1 MLGGASMGEVIVELK
16 DIRKEFPGVV
26 ALNHMNLQLRCGEV
40 HGLIGENG
48 AGKST
53 LIKTITGVYQPTS
66 GEIYHNGE
74 KVVFSGPAET
84 KEKGIAC
91 VYQELNIVKELPVVD
106 NLFLGSHV
114 KKKSGLLDYSYMKKK
129 TKEIMSSMGQDIS
142 PTEICGN
149 LGMGQQQMI
158 EIGRAI
164 LQEAKVVILDEP
176 TSSLGEKEAEEL
188 FKTVAMLKKKNI
200 AVLFISHKLEEIFE
214 ICDIVTVIRDGQHI
228 STLPAEKMT
237 KDSLIAA
244 MVGRTLNNLYPKVK
258 TTPGDY
264 VLEVKGLTKLGQY
277 YDVNFKARKGEILG
291 FAGLVGA
298 GRTETMHGIFGSVI
312 PDRGKIYINGKEVSI
327 KTPKDGIENG
337 IAFLTEDRKGEGL
350 VLTESIERNLS
361 LVNIDKLKKGLFI
374 DFGRMKNQADD
385 CVKKFKIATPSIKK
399 NTGEL
404 SGGNQQKVVIGKWT
418 NQNADIYIFD
428 EPTRGIDVGAK
439 IEVYNLL
446 NELVEQG
453 KVVIMISSELQEIL
467 GMCDRVI
474 VMRDGHVNGELDAE
488 SMHFNQEDIMKLA
501 WGGSLDE

>member
-26 ALNHMNLQLRCGEV
+26 ALNHMNLQLKCGEV

-66 GEIYHNGE
+66 GEIYYNGE
-74 KVVFSGPAET
+74 KVTFSGPAET

-114 KKKSGLLDYSYMKKK
+114 KKKNGLLDYSYMKKK

-188 FKTVAMLKKKNI
+188 FKTVSMLKKKNI

-228 STLPAEKMT
+228 STLPTEKMT

-244 MVGRTLNNLYPKVK
+244 MVGRTLNNLYPKIK

-264 VLEVKGLTKLGQY
+264 VLEVNGLTKLGQY
-277 YDVNFKARKGEILG
+277 YDVSFKARKGEILG

-312 PDRGKIYINGKEVSI
+312 PDRGKVCINGKEVSI
-327 KTPKDGIENG
+327 KSPKDGIENG

-385 CVKKFKIATPSIKK
+385 CVEKLKIATPSIKK

-453 KVVIMISSELQEIL
+453 KVVIMVSSELQEIL

-474 VMRDGHVNGELDAE
+474 VMRDGHIKGEIEAG
-488 SMHFNQEDIMKLA
+488 SNHFNQEDIMKLA
-501 WGGSLDE
+501 WGGTLDE

>member
-26 ALNHMNLQLRCGEV
+26 ALNHMNLQLKCGEV

-66 GEIYHNGE
+66 GEIYYNGE
-74 KVVFSGPAET
+74 KVTFSGPAET

-114 KKKSGLLDYSYMKKK
+114 RKKSGLLDYSYMKKK

-188 FKTVAMLKKKNI
+188 FKTVAILKKKNI

-228 STLPAEKMT
+228 STLPTEEMT

-244 MVGRTLNNLYPKVK
+244 MVGRTLNNLYPKIK

-264 VLEVKGLTKLGQY
+264 VLEVNGLTKLGQY
-277 YDVNFKARKGEILG
+277 YDVSFKARKGEILG

-312 PDRGKIYINGKEVSI
+312 PDRGKVCINGKEVSI
-327 KTPKDGIENG
+327 KSPKDGIENG

-374 DFGRMKNQADD
+374 DFGRMKSQADD
-385 CVKKFKIATPSIKK
+385 CVEKFKIATPSIKK

-453 KVVIMISSELQEIL
+453 KVVIMVSSELQEIL

-474 VMRDGHVNGELDAE
+474 VMRDGHIKGEIEAE
-488 SMHFNQEDIMKLA
+488 NNHFNQEDIMKLA
-501 WGGSLDE
+501 WGGTLDE

>member
-26 ALNHMNLQLRCGEV
+26 ALNHMNLQLKCGEV

-114 KKKSGLLDYSYMKKK
+114 RKKSGLLDYSYMKKK

-228 STLPAEKMT
+228 STLPTEEMT

-327 KTPKDGIENG
+327 KSPKDGIENG

-418 NQNADIYIFD
+418 NQECDIYIFD

-453 KVVIMISSELQEIL
+453 KVVIMVSSELQEIL

-488 SMHFNQEDIMKLA
+488 STHFNQEDIMKLA

>member
-26 ALNHMNLQLRCGEV
+26 ALNHMNLQLKCGEV

-66 GEIYHNGE
+66 GEIYYNGE
-74 KVVFSGPAET
+74 KVTFSGPAET

-114 KKKSGLLDYSYMKKK
+114 KKKNGLLDYSYMKKK

-188 FKTVAMLKKKNI
+188 FKTVAILKKKNI

-228 STLPAEKMT
+228 STLPTEEMT

-244 MVGRTLNNLYPKVK
+244 MVGRTLNNLYPKIK

-264 VLEVKGLTKLGQY
+264 VLEVNGLTKLGQY
-277 YDVNFKARKGEILG
+277 YDVSFKARKGEILG

-312 PDRGKIYINGKEVSI
+312 PDRGKVCINGKEVSI
-327 KTPKDGIENG
+327 KSPKDGIENG

-385 CVKKFKIATPSIKK
+385 CVEKLKIATPSIKK

-453 KVVIMISSELQEIL
+453 KVVIMVSSELQEIL
-467 GMCDRVI
+467 GMCDRII
-474 VMRDGHVNGELDAE
+474 VMRDGHIKGEIEAE
-488 SMHFNQEDIMKLA
+488 SNHFNQEDIMKLA
-501 WGGSLDE
+501 WGGTLDE